1 MDRGH
6 VERALERPHPAGLCW
21 LEILSYLLKS
31 DKAQL
36 LCALLFCLEHARG
49 GRREVKKHEV

>member
-6 VERALERPHPAGLCW
+6 VEHALERPHPAGLCW

-31 DKAQL
+31 DKVQFLCVAL
-36 LCALLFCLEHARG
+36 LCCMAHARG
-49 GRREVKKHEV
+49 GRGEGGG